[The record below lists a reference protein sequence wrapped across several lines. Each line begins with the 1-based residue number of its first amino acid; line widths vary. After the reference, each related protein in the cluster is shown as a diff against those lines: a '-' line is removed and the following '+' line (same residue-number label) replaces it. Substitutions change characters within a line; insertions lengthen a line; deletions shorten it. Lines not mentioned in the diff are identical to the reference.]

1 MDLLLSNSWQ
11 PRGVYE
17 YKRVGEDVKN
27 ASDLHTGIFDSDGYI
42 ILQAEYSEKNYAAE
56 IERLRG
62 ISCSITNGKAE
73 KFTNYVLYE
82 AEDFAYPAYLTC
94 DGFSDMY
101 EYALVDKENCR
112 ITYILVN
119 YPDSDVFPSDFIKYT
134 KAEMFYKIDR
144 GTECFSIYAH
154 SFDGGKTF
162 IVNDNWWN
170 KVVFWN

>member
-1 MDLLLSNSWQ
+1 M
-11 PRGVYE
+11 
-17 YKRVGEDVKN
+17 
-27 ASDLHTGIFDSDGYI
+27 HTGIFDSDGYI

-119 YPDSDVFPSDFIKYT
+119 YPDSDVFPPSK
-134 KAEMFYKIDR
+134 E
-144 GTECFSIYAH
+144 
-154 SFDGGKTF
+154 
-162 IVNDNWWN
+162 
-170 KVVFWN
+170 